1 MDSETVW
8 TTIILPLVV
17 APISWFLSR
26 MYQNYESGKY
36 TRKKEMYHI
45 KKAEYESQLNGFL
58 YPVYFKLLLI
68 YQLDYNIPDTEN
80 SEELNYSGSDSDSSV
95 DLENE
100 GSEEKVRCVGYYTRE
115 SGTNFK
121 CRKLVPRSDKKRIC
135 KSCKWKYAANKIKL
149 RLDIGGIKPEI
160 LNRND
165 SYIQVQMPNELT
177 TENLIEHNELQI
189 DNRLNKMGFLKTKLE
204 EGSIEK
210 LNATL
215 HQLYLDVKRLIENN
229 VHIIKPT
236 CHERNIYVN
245 LLRFIEMKTILKCD
259 NKKIEKDFGHKNN
272 NTRVLNLVEKK
283 LQSIN
288 EKYYDLLR
296 NGIEAINVN

>member
-17 APISWFLSR
+17 APVSWFLSR
-26 MYQNYESGKY
+26 MYQNYESEKY
-36 TRKKEMYHI
+36 NRKKEMYDI
-45 KKAEYESQLNGFL
+45 KKLEYESQLNEFL

-68 YQLDYNIPDTEN
+68 YQLDYNIPDTLEN
-80 SEELNYSGSDSDSSV
+80 ELNYSGSDSDSSV
-95 DLENE
+95 DLDND
-100 GSEEKVRCVGYYTRE
+100 SNEEKVRCVGYYTRE

-177 TENLIEHNELQI
+177 TENLIEQNELHI
-189 DNRLNKMGFLKTKLE
+189 YNR
-204 EGSIEK
+204 
-210 LNATL
+210 
-215 HQLYLDVKRLIENN
+215 
-229 VHIIKPT
+229 
-236 CHERNIYVN
+236 
-245 LLRFIEMKTILKCD
+245 
-259 NKKIEKDFGHKNN
+259 
-272 NTRVLNLVEKK
+272 
-283 LQSIN
+283 
-288 EKYYDLLR
+288 
-296 NGIEAINVN
+296 

>member
-1 MDSETVW
+1 M
-8 TTIILPLVV
+8 
-17 APISWFLSR
+17 
-26 MYQNYESGKY
+26 
-36 TRKKEMYHI
+36 
-45 KKAEYESQLNGFL
+45 
-58 YPVYFKLLLI
+58 
-68 YQLDYNIPDTEN
+68 N
-80 SEELNYSGSDSDSSV
+80 S
-95 DLENE
+95 
-100 GSEEKVRCVGYYTRE
+100 SEEKVRCVGYYTRE

-189 DNRLNKMGFLKTKLE
+189 DNRLKKMGFLKTTLE

-215 HQLYLDVKRLIENN
+215 HQLYLDVKMLIENN

-259 NKKIEKDFGHKNN
+259 NKKNRKRFW
-272 NTRVLNLVEKK
+272 
-283 LQSIN
+283 S
-288 EKYYDLLR
+288 
-296 NGIEAINVN
+296 